1 MKLRIRLAALQ
12 DMDDAYAWY
21 EAQRSGLGDEFLK
34 AVDQCTTAVVESP
47 MRFRVLVRGTRQAL
61 VRRFP
66 YRVLYRIVG
75 DEVVVVA
82 CFHAAQ
88 DPRRWRRRR

>member
-12 DMDDAYAWY
+12 DMDDAHAWY
-21 EAQRSGLGDEFLK
+21 ESQRPGVGEEFLS
-34 AVDQCTTAVVESP
+34 AVDHVMASVVESP
-47 MRFRVLVRGTRQAL
+47 LRHRVLVLDTRQAL

-66 YRVLYRIVG
+66 YRVLYRVLG

-82 CFHAAQ
+82 CFHARR
-88 DPRRWRRRR
+88 DPRRWERRR